1 MSKKLVK
8 LKDVCTFVNGRAYK
22 QDELLDTGKYP
33 VLRVG
38 NFFSKSDWYYSD
50 LELPEDKYCV
60 DGDLLFAWSASFG
73 PKIWAGGKV
82 IYHYHIWKIILS
94 EYLHREYLY
103 YYLKNE
109 SERIKSSGHGA
120 TMIHVTKG
128 GMEERDFF
136 LPDILTQKK
145 ASEVLLKIERI
156 IEYKKQQLADL
167 DTLIKSRFVEM
178 FGNPVSNSMCWEV
191 KELNEICDVRDGT
204 HDSPLYVSDGYPLVT
219 SKNIIEGKLDLINV
233 NYITPE
239 DYESINKRSKVD
251 KGDIIMP
258 MIGTIGNPLIIL
270 QEPRFA
276 IKNVALIKFN
286 KTLISNVYIHTILCS
301 ELMEQIKEEKG
312 RGGTQKFLALGDIR
326 KLQIPV
332 PNGDLQNQFATF
344 VQQVDKLKFKVQTSL
359 DETEMLFDSLMQE
372 YFE

>member
-1 MSKKLVK
+1 MSNKFVK

-50 LELPEDKYCV
+50 LELQDDKYCE
-60 DGDLLFAWSASFG
+60 DGDLLFALSASFG
-73 PKIWAGGKV
+73 PKTWDGGKV

-94 EYLHREYLY
+94 ENLHREYLY

-136 LPDILTQKK
+136 LPDIQIQKK
-145 ASEVLLKIERI
+145 ASDVLSKVERI

-167 DTLIKSRFVEM
+167 DNLIKSRFVEM
-178 FGNPVSNSMCWEV
+178 FGDPVSNSSDWRIERLSDIGTLGRGV
-191 KELNEICDVRDGT
+191 SKHRPRNAPELLGGI
-204 HDSPLYVSDGYPLVT
+204 YPLIQTGDVANADLYITDYKLTYSDLGLSQSKMWEKGTLCITIAANIAKT
-219 SKNIIEGKLDLINV
+219 SILNFDSCFPDSVVGFIPNMNTNNIFMHYWFSFFQQLLESQAPESAQKNINLQ
-233 NYITPE
+233 
-239 DYESINKRSKVD
+239 
-251 KGDIIMP
+251 
-258 MIGTIGNPLIIL
+258 IL
-270 QEPRFA
+270 
-276 IKNVALIKFN
+276 
-286 KTLISNVYIHTILCS
+286 S
-301 ELMEQIKEEKG
+301 ELKVI
-312 RGGTQKFLALGDIR
+312 
-326 KLQIPV
+326 V
-332 PNGDLQNQFATF
+332 PPINIQNQFANF
-344 VQQVDKLKFKVQTSL
+344 VQATDKLKVEVQKSL
-359 DETEMLFDSLMQE
+359 DKTQVLFDSLMQQ